1 MSGVR
6 NILLIGRTGNGK
18 SALANVISGTNKFR
32 EIEDSVSET
41 KELELETFEYQ
52 GIKYRVIDT
61 VGIGD
66 TKLKSK
72 DVLNRV
78 AKACYEVR
86 EGLNQIFFVI
96 GGRITEEELE
106 TYNLLKQIIFNE
118 DIYSYTTIVRTRF
131 TDFED
136 ERRCEEDKEK
146 ISQENE
152 KLAELIRICNKL
164 IHVDNPPV
172 KGRSAAT
179 NKEIREVSRER
190 LLKHLIYDCGN
201 YRPISLDRLNERIS
215 SYLTEKEQIKKELED
230 LKKFQAEEQIKT
242 EAEKKRYEE
251 EKRKSEQRLA
261 EMEAKIEVQTKKALQ
276 LEQRLVPFN
285 RFNGCRMS

>member
-41 KELELETFEYQ
+41 KELELETFGYQ

-72 DVLNRV
+72 DVLNKV

-152 KLAELIRICNKL
+152 KLTELIRECNKL

-172 KGRSAAT
+172 KGRSATT

-242 EAEKKRYEE
+242 EAERKRYEE

-261 EMEAKIEVQTKKALQ
+261 EMEAKIEVQTKKVLQ
-276 LEQRLVPFN
+276 LEQNPFSFNN
-285 RFNGCRMS
+285 RDKCRIS

>member
-1 MSGVR
+1 MSEVR

-41 KELELETFEYQ
+41 KELELEMFGYQ

-72 DVLNRV
+72 DVLNKV

-86 EGLNQIFFVI
+86 EGLNQIFLVI
-96 GGRITEEELE
+96 GGRITEEEIE
-106 TYNLLKQIIFNE
+106 TYNLLKQVIFNE
-118 DIYSYTTIVRTRF
+118 DIYNYTTIVRTRF

-152 KLAELIRICNKL
+152 KLTELIRECNKL

-172 KGRSAAT
+172 KGRSATT

-201 YRPISLDRLNERIS
+201 YHPISLDRLNERIS
-215 SYLTEKEQIKKELED
+215 SYLTEKVQIKKELED
-230 LKKFQAEEQIKT
+230 LKKFQVEEQIKM
-242 EAEKKRYEE
+242 EAERKRS
-251 EKRKSEQRLA
+251 K
-261 EMEAKIEVQTKKALQ
+261 
-276 LEQRLVPFN
+276 FN
-285 RFNGCRMS
+285 SILFAPANIFQ

>member
-41 KELELETFEYQ
+41 KELELETFGYQ

-242 EAEKKRYEE
+242 EAERKRYEE

-261 EMEAKIEVQTKKALQ
+261 EMEAKIEVQTKKVLQ
-276 LEQRLVPFN
+276 LEQNPFSFNN
-285 RFNGCRMS
+285 RDKCRIS

>member
-41 KELELETFEYQ
+41 KELELETFGYQ

-172 KGRSAAT
+172 KGRSATT

-242 EAEKKRYEE
+242 EAERKRYEE

-261 EMEAKIEVQTKKALQ
+261 EMEAKIEVQTKKVLQ
-276 LEQRLVPFN
+276 LEQNPFSFNN
-285 RFNGCRMS
+285 RDKCCIS

>member
-1 MSGVR
+1 MTEVR

-18 SALANVISGTNKFR
+18 SALANVISDTNKFR

-41 KELELETFEYQ
+41 KELELEMFKYQ

-86 EGLNQIFFVI
+86 EGLNQIFLVI

-106 TYNLLKQIIFNE
+106 TYNLLKQVIFNE

-146 ISQENE
+146 IGQENE
-152 KLAELIRICNKL
+152 KLAELIRVCNKL

-172 KGRSAAT
+172 KGRSAIT

-215 SYLTEKEQIKKELED
+215 SYLTEKEQIKKELEE

-242 EAEKKRYEE
+242 EAERKRLEE
-251 EKRKSEQRLA
+251 EKRKAEQRLA
-261 EMEAKIEVQTKKALQ
+261 EMESKIEAQTKMVLQ
-276 LEQRLVPFN
+276 FEQNLKNHKGPCCIF
-285 RFNGCRMS
+285 

>member
-41 KELELETFEYQ
+41 KELELETFGYQ

-172 KGRSAAT
+172 KGRSATT

-242 EAEKKRYEE
+242 EAERKRYEE

-261 EMEAKIEVQTKKALQ
+261 EMEAKIEVQTKKVLQ
-276 LEQRLVPFN
+276 LEQNPFFFNN
-285 RFNGCRMS
+285 RDKCCIS

>member
-18 SALANVISGTNKFR
+18 SALAN
-32 EIEDSVSET
+32 
-41 KELELETFEYQ
+41 
-52 GIKYRVIDT
+52 
-61 VGIGD
+61 
-66 TKLKSK
+66 
-72 DVLNRV
+72 
-78 AKACYEVR
+78 
-86 EGLNQIFFVI
+86 
-96 GGRITEEELE
+96 
-106 TYNLLKQIIFNE
+106 
-118 DIYSYTTIVRTRF
+118 
-131 TDFED
+131 D

-261 EMEAKIEVQTKKALQ
+261 EMEAKIEVQTKKVLQ
-276 LEQRLVPFN
+276 LEKNPFGN
-285 RFNGCRMS
+285 HFHDRCRIS